1 MAESGKK
8 PDLDIVDEGGVK
20 KELHDLYEASF
31 KQLKEGTITKA
42 KIIHIKDN
50 IVLLDMGY
58 KAEGILLKDEFL
70 DPQEISIGNEVDV
83 FINSLENKDGL
94 VVLSKR
100 RADKVLGWEK
110 VNTVYK
116 EGDIV
121 TGRVVKRVKGGLI
134 VNIGVEAFLPASLV
148 DIKGVPNLDSFL
160 TKIMQCKIVSIN
172 LKRKNVVISRKD
184 YLMQKAGEKKK
195 DFLDKI
201 EPDSV
206 VEGIVKNITDY
217 GAFIEIDVV
226 DGLLHISD
234 MSWGRINHPSELLAV
249 GDKVKVKIIEVDK
262 NNQRVSLGMK
272 QLISDPWEGIETKYP
287 PGSEVKGKVINIL
300 PYGVFVELNP
310 GVEGFIHVSELSW
323 TRKIRDAHE
332 MFAIGDIIGAI
343 VLSIDVKRRKLAL
356 GIKQLEQDPWKDIED
371 KFPLDS
377 RITGKIVGF
386 NEDGAFVE
394 VENGIDGFVSKNDI
408 SWTRRINHAYEV
420 LKKGQK
426 EEFQIIGIN
435 KAVRQL
441 MLSLKQL
448 KADPWPQI
456 EEKYKSGTVVEGEV
470 TSVFPFGV
478 FVQLEEDLEGL
489 LHISELEK
497 STSAIQDRFAPGDK
511 VKIEVLSIDKEKK
524 QLRLS
529 NKGLEEE
536 KQPQIESDT
545 QEAER
550 PQTEPDTQVAE
561 RPQTESDA
569 QKTEQPQTE
578 TDTQEAEK
586 QEEHEEAAESSEQLP
601 KDYEDDIQV
610 QKTSEDEE
618 NKDPDLNPEEGKTDA
633 PKS

>member
-8 PDLDIVDEGGVK
+8 TNLDIVGDEDVK

-42 KIIHIKDN
+42 KVIHIKDN
-50 IVLLDMGY
+50 IVLLDLGY
-58 KAEGILLKDEFL
+58 KAEGILLKEEFL
-70 DPQEISIGNEVDV
+70 DPQEISVGNEVDV

-100 RADKVLGWEK
+100 RADKILGWEK
-110 VNTVYK
+110 INTVYK
-116 EGDIV
+116 EGDVV
-121 TGRVVKRVKGGLI
+121 TGKVVKRVKGGLI

-160 TKIMQCKIVSIN
+160 NKTMQCKIVSIN

-184 YLMQKAGEKKK
+184 YLMQEAGEKKK

-249 GDKVKVKIIEVDK
+249 GDKVKVKILEVDK
-262 NNQRVSLGMK
+262 DNQRVSLGMK
-272 QLISDPWEGIETKYP
+272 QLTSDPWDGIETKYP
-287 PGSEVKGKVINIL
+287 LGSEVKGKVINIL
-300 PYGVFVELNP
+300 PYGVFVELSP
-310 GVEGFIHVSELSW
+310 GVEGFIHVSDISW

-332 MFAIGDIIGAI
+332 MFAIGDIIGA
-343 VLSIDVKRRKLAL
+343 VMLSIDVERRKLAL

-377 RITGKIVGF
+377 NITGKIVGF
-386 NEDGAFVE
+386 NGDGAFVE
-394 VENGIDGFVSKNDI
+394 IGNGIDGFISKNDI

-426 EEFQIIGIN
+426 LEFKIVGIN
-435 KAVRQL
+435 KASRQL
-441 MLSLKQL
+441 ILSLKQL
-448 KADPWPQI
+448 KDDPWPRI
-456 EEKYKSGTVVEGEV
+456 EEKYKSGTIVEGEV

-489 LHISELEK
+489 LHVSELEK
-497 STSAIQDRFAPGDK
+497 GSSAVQDRFTPGDVIK
-511 VKIEVLSIDKEKK
+511 VEVLSIDKDKK

-529 NKGLEEE
+529 NKRLE
-536 KQPQIESDT
+536 
-545 QEAER
+545 
-550 PQTEPDTQVAE
+550 
-561 RPQTESDA
+561 
-569 QKTEQPQTE
+569 TEQPQTAS
-578 TDTQEAEK
+578 DSQEAEQNQIASDDQK
-586 QEEHEEAAESSEQLP
+586 VEQQEENKEVAENPKQLS
-601 KDYEDDIQV
+601 KDQEDDIEV

-618 NKDPDLNPEEGKTDA
+618 NKNLDLNPEEDKTDVHE
-633 PKS
+633 S